1 MIVRGKKTDVKTAN
15 VPDPAIVADNT
26 AFFAYLHKKYGKKTE
41 AEQQLEDG
49 EEFMARLAAK
59 ITSAAKNR
67 STIGWKTVK
76 LEIVGQNAIKAV
88 AKKFFGVAVHE
99 TNTRSEP
106 TLTRW
111 LPLTEIPLL
120 IKGRRD
126 GKAVVEEIAI

>member
-1 MIVRGKKTDVKTAN
+1 M
-15 VPDPAIVADNT
+15 
-26 AFFAYLHKKYGKKTE
+26 HKKYGKKTE

-88 AKKFFGVAVHE
+88 AKKYFGVAVHE
-99 TNTRSEP
+99 TNTRLEWKEP

-120 IKGRRD
+120 IKGRHD
-126 GKAVVEEIAI
+126 SKAVVEAITI